1 PMLGE
6 FDLIDRYFAP
16 LAAGTPGA
24 FGLGNDAAVF
34 DPAPGNSVVVTT
46 DAMVEGVH
54 FLPDDP
60 GGLVARKLLRV
71 NLSDLAAMGAAV
83 RNYVLSLAL
92 PPKLDETW
100 VAAFAD
106 GLRVDQDEFG
116 INLLGGDT
124 VKTPGPLTL
133 ALTAFGE
140 VPVGMALTRS
150 GARAGDDIYVSGSIG
165 DGALGLKALR
175 RELAGLA
182 EADRAALADR
192 YHLPRPR
199 LALGQALAAQRLAT
213 AALDISDGLVADL
226 GHITAESG
234 LAAEINAA
242 AVPLSPAARAA
253 LDSDPALREVILG
266 GGDDY
271 ELLFTA
277 PPGAAEAIAALAAAL
292 ALPVT
297 RIGAMSAGSGVR
309 AVDEAGAP
317 ILLKKAGWSH
327 F

>member
-1 PMLGE
+1 MLGE

-16 LAAGTPGA
+16 LAARAPGA
-24 FGLGNDAAVF
+24 FGLDNDAAVF
-34 DPAPGNSVVVTT
+34 DLAPGYSVVVTA

-54 FLPDDP
+54 FLPGDP

-71 NLSDLAAMGAAV
+71 NLSDLAAMGAEA
-83 RNYVLSLAL
+83 RSYVLALAL
-92 PPKLDETW
+92 PPKLDEAW
-100 VAAFAD
+100 VAAFAE

-175 RELAGLA
+175 GELAGLA
-182 EADRAALADR
+182 SADREALAER

-199 LALGQALAAQRLAT
+199 LALGRALAAQRLAT
-213 AALDISDGLVADL
+213 AALDVSDGLVADL
-226 GHITAESG
+226 GHIAVGSG

-242 AVPLSPAARAA
+242 AVPLSSAARAA
-253 LDSDPALREVILG
+253 LDSDPALREAILG

-277 PPGAAEAIAALAAAL
+277 PPGAAAAIATLAAAL
-292 ALPVT
+292 ALPLT
-297 RIGAMSAGSGVR
+297 RIGTMAAGAGVR
-309 AVDEAGAP
+309 TVDEAGAQIP
-317 ILLKKAGWSH
+317 LKNAGWNH